1 MLRSLLKSGLLCLA
15 FAAIFGGSANA
26 QMGYF
31 DSLYY
36 KGVGLDYK
44 CTGGLVLPDSNIIV
58 TGRFAYLNERYIYGI
73 ARLKPDGSNDYT
85 FNIGTGADEH
95 VNAVVRQPDGKLV
108 IGGDFKVFNGVTFNH
123 IARLNADGSI
133 DTSFHSGTGLNT
145 TGTIYS
151 LYRQPDG
158 KILAGGIFT
167 SYNGTSKNNL
177 IRLNTD
183 GTIDNTFITGT
194 GPNSGVYGIG
204 MQPDTKIVVCG
215 NFVSYNGDTATKRLM
230 RLNNDGTRDL
240 TFDVGSGF
248 TGSTA
253 IVTDLIVMPSGKIM
267 TAGYFTTVNGNS
279 SNRIARIN
287 NDGSYDATFAV
298 GTGFNSNV
306 NDLGLQA
313 DGKVIATGGF
323 TQYKGVACNRVI
335 RLDTNGGKDATFYVG
350 TGLNLSANGIF
361 FNPDGKIYIGGT
373 FTLVD
378 SFSRIRVVRLL
389 TTGKVDQTFQLESKL
404 NNQIMAV
411 ALQNN
416 GKAIIGGAFTKYN
429 EVSTNRIARLNSD
442 GSLDATFLAGT
453 GANNNIRDIKILP
466 NDKILIVGDFT
477 NYNGTTVNR
486 IARLNA
492 DGTLDNT
499 FTPGVGANSTV
510 YKIATDAAG
519 RIIICGNFQKYNNVT
534 RVRLA
539 RLDANGVLDNT
550 FNPGTGFNGAVYSM
564 ALQPDGKIIAGGSFT
579 TALGISVSRLARVD
593 SVGNFDVGFNV
604 GGNGANSTVFAIVV
618 QPDGKI
624 IVGGG
629 FSQFN
634 NVSHQRIM
642 RLNSD
647 GTVDNTF
654 TAVIAN
660 GIVYSI
666 ILTNNSILAAGSFT
680 TVNTVAGTNRLVELT
695 ATGTTVPTTS
705 FYRGTGFESTINALC
720 EDRVERKV
728 LVGGN
733 FLECQKHVAVKLAR
747 IKNTNIDLLNIP
759 GPLCHGAVTNV
770 YFYKY
775 KNFNS
780 GNSFIVQLSDSAGNF
795 TNPTNIGTGFANNA
809 GYDSIDVFIP
819 NTLVYSSTYAIRI
832 VASDPADTSNIF
844 KPVIIQAPVPPTI
857 TASGPTAMCPG
868 QSVVLT
874 SSQSLSYHWSNGD
887 STQSIGVSTN
897 GTYSV
902 TASAYGCSAVSTPV
916 PVSTDNVPD
925 SSITPLAISYCNGGS
940 IRLTAM
946 PGNKYNWST
955 SDTTQSITVNTT
967 GSYTLTITSSA
978 NCVADSTVFID
989 FSNFSSYIVV
999 PNGPTTFCQGGNV
1012 TLTSAP
1018 GTNYAW
1024 SNGSNTQNITVTQTG
1039 SYKVTV
1045 TDNNNCTAASSNVS
1059 VTVNPTPDAT
1069 INASGPTTF
1078 CQGDSVTLS
1087 GVSGLDYQWSNAVNA
1102 QSQTVSTSGFYT
1114 LTVTNP
1120 STNCTASSGVTTV
1133 NVNSVPS
1140 VTYTL
1145 AADTICNGQG
1155 VIQLSGGSP
1164 SGGTFSGN
1172 GVSGTSFNPQSYGGT
1187 SVTITYSYTDGN
1199 GCHNIASDDVYVDI
1213 CTDIND
1219 LQAAAIKIYPNPT
1232 SDNLFVNMSDASIS
1246 TIEIFDMVGKVV
1258 LHINAQSMQ
1267 GTIATINVSQ
1277 LAAGPYILMADNH
1290 KFRFVKTN

>member
-15 FAAIFGGSANA
+15 FTAIFGSTANA

-44 CTGGLVLPDSNIIV
+44 CTGGLVQPDSNIIV
-58 TGRFAYLNERYIYGI
+58 TGRFAYVNERYIYGI

-108 IGGDFKVFNGVTFNH
+108 IGGDFKVFNGTTFNH

-167 SYNGTSKNNL
+167 TYNGTAKNNL
-177 IRLNTD
+177 IRLNID

-204 MQPDTKIVVCG
+204 MQPDSKIVVCG

-230 RLNNDGTRDL
+230 RLNNDGTRDM
-240 TFDVGSGF
+240 TFDVGAGF
-248 TGSTA
+248 TGSSS
-253 IVTDLIVMPSGKIM
+253 IVTDLIIMPSGKIM

-287 NDGSYDATFAV
+287 NDGSYDATFVV
-298 GTGFNSNV
+298 GTGFNNNV

-323 TQYKGVACNRVI
+323 TQYKGAACSRII
-335 RLDTNGGKDATFYVG
+335 RIDSTGTRDASFYVG
-350 TGLNLSANGIF
+350 GGLNLSANGIF
-361 FNPDGKIYIGGT
+361 MNPDGKIYVGGT

-378 SFSRIRVVRLL
+378 SFTRIRIVRLL

-404 NNQIMAV
+404 NNQVMAIGM
-411 ALQNN
+411 QST
-416 GKAIIGGAFTKYN
+416 GKAIITGAFTKYN
-429 EVSTNRIARLNSD
+429 QINTNRIARLNAD
-442 GSLDATFLAGT
+442 GSLDATFLSGI
-453 GANNNIRDIKILP
+453 GANNNIRAVLVLSD
-466 NDKILIVGDFT
+466 DKILIAGDFT
-477 NYNGTTVNR
+477 SYNGTTINR
-486 IARLNA
+486 IARLNP

-499 FTPGVGANSTV
+499 FTPGVGANSTI
-510 YKIATDAAG
+510 YKIATDAGG
-519 RIIICGNFQKYNNVT
+519 RIYICGNFQKYNNIT
-534 RVRLA
+534 KVRLA
-539 RLDANGVLDNT
+539 RLSANGVLDNA
-550 FNPGTGFNGAVYSM
+550 FNTGAGFNNAVYSM
-564 ALQPDGKIIAGGSFT
+564 ALQPDGKVVVGGSFT
-579 TALGISVSRLARVD
+579 TAMGITTGRIARTDSLGNLDI
-593 SVGNFDVGFNV
+593 GFNV
-604 GGNGANSTVFAIVV
+604 GGTGSNSTVYALVV
-618 QPDGKI
+618 QPDGKLL
-624 IVGGG
+624 VGGG
-629 FSQFN
+629 FSLFN
-634 NVSHQRIM
+634 GATRQRIM
-642 RLNSD
+642 RLNTD
-647 GTVDNTF
+647 GSLDNTF
-654 TAVIAN
+654 TAVISN
-660 GIVYSI
+660 GIVF
-666 ILTNNSILAAGSFT
+666 SILMTNSVIMAGGTFTNVNSVAAI
-680 TVNTVAGTNRLVELT
+680 NRVVELT
-695 ATGTTVPTTS
+695 PTGTTVPLTS
-705 FYRGTGFESTINALC
+705 FYRGTGFESTVNALY
-720 EDRVERKV
+720 EDRVERKI

-733 FLECQKHVAVKLAR
+733 FLDCQKHVAIKLAR
-747 IKNTNIDLLNIP
+747 IKNTNIEITNVP
-759 GPLCHGAVTNV
+759 GPLCHGAITNV
-770 YFYKY
+770 YYFKH
-775 KNFNS
+775 KAFNNGNNF
-780 GNSFIVQLSDSAGNF
+780 IIQLSDSSGNF
-795 TNPTNIGTGFANNA
+795 TNPTNIGTGFANGS
-809 GYDSIDVFIP
+809 GYDSVDVFIP
-819 NTLVYSSTYAIRI
+819 NTLPYSSSYAIRI
-832 VASDPADTSNIF
+832 VSSDPADTSNIF
-844 KPVIIQAPVPPTI
+844 KPVIIQAPVAPTV

-874 SSQSLSYHWSNGD
+874 ASASNSYHWSNGD
-887 STQSIGVSTN
+887 STQSIVVAAN
-897 GTYSV
+897 GIYSV
-902 TASAYGCSAVSTPV
+902 TASAYGCSAVSIPV
-916 PVSTDNVPD
+916 NVSTDNVPD
-925 SSITPLAISYCNGGS
+925 SSVTSLAISYCSGGS
-940 IRLTAM
+940 IRLTAT
-946 PGNKYNWST
+946 PGNTYSWST
-955 SDTTQSITVNTT
+955 TETTQSIVVNTT
-967 GSYTLTITSSA
+967 GNYTLTITSSA
-978 NCVADSTVFID
+978 NCTADSTVFID
-989 FSNFSSYIVV
+989 FTNFSSYIVV

-1024 SNGSNTQNITVTQTG
+1024 SNGSNTQNVTVTQSG
-1039 SYKVTV
+1039 NYNVTV
-1045 TDNNNCTAASSNVS
+1045 TDNTNCTASSSNVN
-1059 VTVNPTPDAT
+1059 VTVNPTPNAT
-1069 INASGPTTF
+1069 ITASGPTTF

-1087 GVSGLDYQWSNAVNA
+1087 AAPALDYQWSNAVNT

-1114 LTVTNP
+1114 LTVTNT

-1145 AADTICNGQG
+1145 TIDTICNGQG
-1155 VIQLSGGSP
+1155 VIQLSAGSP

-1172 GVSGTSFNPQSYGGT
+1172 GVSGTSFNPQNYGGT
-1187 SVTITYSYTDGN
+1187 NVTITYSYTDGN

-1232 SDNLFVNMSDASIS
+1232 SDNLFVNMNDASIN

-1258 LHINAQSMQ
+1258 LHIDAQSMQ

-1277 LAAGPYILMADNH
+1277 LAAGPYILMADAH
-1290 KFRFVKTN
+1290 KFRFVKN